1 MILIFVLGIEFDLV
15 LVLGFEIYLFF
26 LLGIEIDRVRAEIN
40 LF

>member
-26 LLGIEIDRVRAEIN
+26 VLGIEIDRVRAEIN

>member
-15 LVLGFEIYLFF
+15 LVLGFGIYLFF
-26 LLGIEIDRVRAEIN
+26 VLGIEIDRVRAEIN